1 MIHSATRTPPLHRVF
16 LLPFMLLL
24 MMFALSGCGDKE
36 PAQRKAFIDFLQTRI
51 LDKPVLAV
59 PQLTE
64 AQQKE
69 FGDYS
74 KDYAIITGFHHQMNI
89 ELDSSLVPVFAGM
102 NGVNSVNN
110 LLEQRDDLKKMAD
123 SSERWKEKI
132 MLLKTQADTQHAAL
146 KQPDDLKKVY
156 DQAYDKTIVQPSAI
170 TEQVFDLLPQV
181 LNLIVEKAD
190 FIKSQGK
197 NVTITGNRLQF
208 ANQKQLDK
216 YNAIQQ
222 KLVPLNAQLMKLSRQ
237 MQQMVR

>member
-1 MIHSATRTPPLHRVF
+1 MMHSAPRLQTSHRVF
-16 LLPFMLLL
+16 LLPFMMLL
-24 MMFALSGCGDKE
+24 MIIVLSGCGDKE
-36 PAQRKAFIDFLQTRI
+36 PAQRKAFIDFLQSRI

-64 AQQKE
+64 AQKKE
-69 FGDYS
+69 FGDYT

-102 NGVNSVNN
+102 NGVNSVSN

-132 MLLKTQADTQHAAL
+132 VLLKTQADTQHAAL
-146 KQPDDLKKVY
+146 KQPEDLKKVY
-156 DQAYDKTIVQPSAI
+156 DQVYEKTIVKPSAI

-181 LNLIVEKAD
+181 LNLIVAKAD

-222 KLVPLNAQLMKLSRQ
+222 QLVPLNAQLMQLSRQ

>member
-1 MIHSATRTPPLHRVF
+1 MHSAPRSQAFHRVF

-36 PAQRKAFIDFLQTRI
+36 PAQRKAFIDFLQSRI
-51 LDKPVLAV
+51 LDKPALAV

-64 AQQKE
+64 AQKKQ
-69 FGDYS
+69 FGDYTQ
-74 KDYAIITGFHHQMNI
+74 DYAIITGFHHQMNI

-102 NGVNSVNN
+102 NGVNSVSN

-123 SSERWKEKI
+123 SSEKWKEKI
-132 MLLKTQADTQHAAL
+132 VLLKTQADTRHAAL
-146 KQPDDLKKVY
+146 KQPDDLKKIY
-156 DQAYDKTIVQPSAI
+156 DQAYEKTIVKPTQI

-181 LNLIVEKAD
+181 LNLIVAKAD
-190 FIKSQGK
+190 FIKNQGK

-222 KLVPLNAQLMKLSRQ
+222 QLVPLNAQLMQLSRQ

>member
-1 MIHSATRTPPLHRVF
+1 MMHSATRTTPLHRVF

-170 TEQVFDLLPQV
+170 TGQVFDLLPQV

-222 KLVPLNAQLMKLSRQ
+222 KLVPLNAQLMQLSRQ

>member
-1 MIHSATRTPPLHRVF
+1 MHSATRTTTLHRAF
-16 LLPFMLLL
+16 LLPFMLL
-24 MMFALSGCGDKE
+24 MMVFAISGCGDKE

-59 PQLTE
+59 PQLSE
-64 AQQKE
+64 VQQKE

-132 MLLKTQADTQHAAL
+132 AMLKTQADTQHAAL
-146 KQPDDLKKVY
+146 KQPDDLKKIY
-156 DQAYDKTIVQPSAI
+156 DQAYDKTIVQPSVV

-222 KLVPLNAQLMKLSRQ
+222 KLVPLNAQLMQLSRQ

>member
-1 MIHSATRTPPLHRVF
+1 MQYAIKTSHFNRAFLMPF
-16 LLPFMLLL
+16 LLLALV
-24 MMFALSGCGDKE
+24 FAISGCGDKE
-36 PAQRKAFIDFLQTRI
+36 PAQRKAFMDFLQSRI
-51 LDKPVLAV
+51 LDKQVLAV

-64 AQQKE
+64 EEKKQ

-102 NGVNSVNN
+102 NSVNSVNA
-110 LLEQRDDLKKMAD
+110 LVEQRDDLKKMAD
-123 SSERWKEKI
+123 SSLNWKQKI
-132 MLLKTQADTQHAAL
+132 ITLKTQADTQHNAL

-156 DQAYDKTIVQPSAI
+156 DQAYEKTIVKPSAI

-181 LNLIVEKAD
+181 LNLIVAKAD

-197 NVTITGNRLQF
+197 DVTITGNRLQF
-208 ANQKQLDK
+208 STQKQLDK

-222 KLVPLNAQLMKLSRQ
+222 QLVPLNAQLMQLSRQ

>member
-1 MIHSATRTPPLHRVF
+1 MMHSAPRSPALHRAF
-16 LLPFMLLL
+16 LLPFMMLLAL
-24 MMFALSGCGDKE
+24 FVLSGCGDKE
-36 PAQRKAFIDFLQTRI
+36 PAQRKAFMDFLQTRI

-64 AQQKE
+64 AQKKE

-102 NGVNSVNN
+102 NGVNSVSN

-123 SSERWKEKI
+123 SSGRWKEEI
-132 MLLKTQADTQHAAL
+132 VLLKTQADTQRAAL

-156 DQAYDKTIVQPSAI
+156 DQAYEKTIVKPSEV

-181 LNLIVEKAD
+181 LNLIVTKAD
-190 FIKSQGK
+190 FIKDQGK

-208 ANQKQLDK
+208 ASQKQLDK

-222 KLVPLNAQLMKLSRQ
+222 QLVPLNAQLMQLSRQ

>member
-1 MIHSATRTPPLHRVF
+1 MHSAPRSQAFHRVF

-36 PAQRKAFIDFLQTRI
+36 PAQRQAFIDFLQSRI
-51 LDKPVLAV
+51 LDKPALAV

-64 AQQKE
+64 AQKKQ
-69 FGDYS
+69 FGDYTQ
-74 KDYAIITGFHHQMNI
+74 DYAIITGFHHQMNI

-102 NGVNSVNN
+102 NGVNSVSN

-123 SSERWKEKI
+123 SSEKWKEKI
-132 MLLKTQADTQHAAL
+132 VLLKTQADTRHAAL
-146 KQPDDLKKVY
+146 KQPDDLKKIY
-156 DQAYDKTIVQPSAI
+156 DQAYEKTIVKPTQI

-181 LNLIVEKAD
+181 LNLIVAKAD
-190 FIKSQGK
+190 FIKNQGK

-208 ANQKQLDK
+208 ANQEQLDK

-222 KLVPLNAQLMKLSRQ
+222 QLVPLNAQLMQLSRQ

>member
-1 MIHSATRTPPLHRVF
+1 MHSAPRSQAFHRVF

-24 MMFALSGCGDKE
+24 MMFSLSGCGDKE
-36 PAQRKAFIDFLQTRI
+36 PAQRKAFIDFLQSRI
-51 LDKPVLAV
+51 LDKPALAV

-64 AQQKE
+64 AQKKQ
-69 FGDYS
+69 FGDYTQ
-74 KDYAIITGFHHQMNI
+74 DYAIITGFHHQMNI

-102 NGVNSVNN
+102 NGVNSVSN

-123 SSERWKEKI
+123 SSEKWKEKI
-132 MLLKTQADTQHAAL
+132 VLLKTQADTRHAAL
-146 KQPDDLKKVY
+146 KQPDDLKKIY
-156 DQAYDKTIVQPSAI
+156 DQAYEKTIVKPTQI

-181 LNLIVEKAD
+181 LNLIVAKAD
-190 FIKSQGK
+190 FIKNQGK

-222 KLVPLNAQLMKLSRQ
+222 QLVPLNAQLMQLSRQ

>member
-1 MIHSATRTPPLHRVF
+1 MMHSAPRSQAFHRVF

-36 PAQRKAFIDFLQTRI
+36 PAQRKAFIDFLQSRI
-51 LDKPVLAV
+51 LDKPALAV

-64 AQQKE
+64 AQKKQ
-69 FGDYS
+69 FGDYTQ
-74 KDYAIITGFHHQMNI
+74 DYAIITGFHHQMNI

-102 NGVNSVNN
+102 NGVNSVSN

-123 SSERWKEKI
+123 SSEKWKEKI
-132 MLLKTQADTQHAAL
+132 VLLKTQADTRHAAL
-146 KQPDDLKKVY
+146 KQPDDLKKIY
-156 DQAYDKTIVQPSAI
+156 DQAYEKTIVKPTQI

-181 LNLIVEKAD
+181 LNLIVAKAD
-190 FIKSQGK
+190 FIKNQGK

-222 KLVPLNAQLMKLSRQ
+222 QLVPLNAQLMQLSRQ

>member
-1 MIHSATRTPPLHRVF
+1 MHSAPRSQAFHRVF

-36 PAQRKAFIDFLQTRI
+36 PAQRQAFIDFLQSRI
-51 LDKPVLAV
+51 LDKPALAV

-64 AQQKE
+64 AQKKQ
-69 FGDYS
+69 FGDYTQ
-74 KDYAIITGFHHQMNI
+74 DYAIITGFHHQMNI

-102 NGVNSVNN
+102 NGVNSVSN

-123 SSERWKEKI
+123 SSEKWKEKI
-132 MLLKTQADTQHAAL
+132 VLLKTQADTRHAAL
-146 KQPDDLKKVY
+146 KQPDDLKKIY
-156 DQAYDKTIVQPSAI
+156 DQAYEKTIVKPTQI

-181 LNLIVEKAD
+181 LNLIVAKAD
-190 FIKSQGK
+190 FIKNQGK

-222 KLVPLNAQLMKLSRQ
+222 QLVPLNAQLMQLSRQ

>member
-1 MIHSATRTPPLHRVF
+1 MHSAPRSQAFHRVF

-36 PAQRKAFIDFLQTRI
+36 PAQRKAFIDFLQSRI
-51 LDKPVLAV
+51 LDKPALAV

-64 AQQKE
+64 AQKKQ
-69 FGDYS
+69 FGDYTQ
-74 KDYAIITGFHHQMNI
+74 DYAIITGFHHQMNI

-102 NGVNSVNN
+102 NGVNSVSN

-123 SSERWKEKI
+123 SSEKWKEKI
-132 MLLKTQADTQHAAL
+132 VLLKTQADTRHAAL
-146 KQPDDLKKVY
+146 KQPDDLKKIY
-156 DQAYDKTIVQPSAI
+156 DQAYEKTIVKPTQI

-181 LNLIVEKAD
+181 LNLIVAKAD
-190 FIKSQGK
+190 FIKNQGK

-222 KLVPLNAQLMKLSRQ
+222 QLVPLNAQLMQLSRQ
-237 MQQMVR
+237 MRQMVR

>member
-1 MIHSATRTPPLHRVF
+1 MQNSHFSRAF
-16 LLPFMLLL
+16 LMPFMLLL
-24 MMFALSGCGDKE
+24 IFVVSGCGDKE
-36 PAQRKAFIDFLQTRI
+36 PAQRKAFMDFLQSRI

-64 AQQKE
+64 AQSKE
-69 FGDYS
+69 LGDYT

-102 NGVNSVNN
+102 NGVNSVSN
-110 LLEQRDDLKKMAD
+110 LLDQRDDLKKMAD
-123 SSERWKEKI
+123 SSANWKEK
-132 MLLKTQADTQHAAL
+132 MVLLKTQADTQHAAL

-156 DQAYDKTIVQPSAI
+156 DQAYEKTVGKPAAV

-181 LNLIVEKAD
+181 LNLIVAKAD
-190 FIKSQGK
+190 FIKNQGK

-222 KLVPLNAQLMKLSRQ
+222 QLVPLNAQLMQLSRQ

>member
-1 MIHSATRTPPLHRVF
+1 MMHSAPRSPALHRAF
-16 LLPFMLLL
+16 LLPFMMLLTL
-24 MMFALSGCGDKE
+24 FVLSGCGDKE
-36 PAQRKAFIDFLQTRI
+36 PAQRKAFMDFLQTRI

-64 AQQKE
+64 AQKKE

-102 NGVNSVNN
+102 NGVNSVSN

-123 SSERWKEKI
+123 SSGRWKEEI
-132 MLLKTQADTQHAAL
+132 VLLKTQADTQRAAL

-156 DQAYDKTIVQPSAI
+156 DQAYEKTIVKPSEV

-181 LNLIVEKAD
+181 LNLIVTKAD
-190 FIKSQGK
+190 FIKDQGK
-197 NVTITGNRLQF
+197 NVTITGNQLQF
-208 ANQKQLDK
+208 ASQKQLDK

-222 KLVPLNAQLMKLSRQ
+222 QLVPLNAQLMQLSRQ

>member
-1 MIHSATRTPPLHRVF
+1 MQNSHFSRAF
-16 LLPFMLLL
+16 LMPFVLLL
-24 MMFALSGCGDKE
+24 MIIVVSGCGDKE
-36 PAQRKAFIDFLQTRI
+36 PAQRKAFMDFLQSRI

-59 PQLTE
+59 PQLTQ
-64 AQQKE
+64 AQTKE

-102 NGVNSVNN
+102 NGVNSVNS

-123 SSERWKEKI
+123 SSANWKEKI
-132 MLLKTQADTQHAAL
+132 VLLKTQADTQHAVL
-146 KQPDDLKKVY
+146 RQPDDLKKVY
-156 DQAYDKTIVQPSAI
+156 DQAYEKTISKPAAV

-181 LNLIVEKAD
+181 LNLIVAKAD
-190 FIKSQGK
+190 FIKIQGK

-222 KLVPLNAQLMKLSRQ
+222 QLVPLNAQLMQLSRQ

>member
-1 MIHSATRTPPLHRVF
+1 MHSAPRSQAFHRVF

-36 PAQRKAFIDFLQTRI
+36 PAQRKAFIDFLQSRI
-51 LDKPVLAV
+51 LDKPALAV

-64 AQQKE
+64 AQKKQ
-69 FGDYS
+69 FGDYTQ
-74 KDYAIITGFHHQMNI
+74 DYAIITGFHHQMNI

-102 NGVNSVNN
+102 NGVNSVSN

-123 SSERWKEKI
+123 SSGKWKEKI
-132 MLLKTQADTQHAAL
+132 VLLKTQADTRHAAL
-146 KQPDDLKKVY
+146 KQPDDLKKIY
-156 DQAYDKTIVQPSAI
+156 DQAYEKTIVKPTQI

-181 LNLIVEKAD
+181 LNLIVAKAD
-190 FIKSQGK
+190 FIKNQGK

-222 KLVPLNAQLMKLSRQ
+222 QLVPLNAQLMQLSRQ

>member
-1 MIHSATRTPPLHRVF
+1 MHSAPRTSAFNRAF
-16 LLPFMLLL
+16 LLSFMMLL
-24 MMFALSGCGDKE
+24 MIFAISACGDKE
-36 PAQRKAFIDFLQTRI
+36 PAQRKAFIDFLQSRI
-51 LDKPVLAV
+51 LNKPVLAV

-64 AQQKE
+64 AQKKE
-69 FGDYS
+69 LGDYS
-74 KDYAIITGFHHQMNI
+74 KDYAIITGFHRQMNI

-123 SSERWKEKI
+123 SSVKWKEKI
-132 MLLKTQADTQHAAL
+132 VQLRTQADSQRAAL
-146 KQPDDLKKVY
+146 KQPEDLKKVY
-156 DQAYDKTIVQPSAI
+156 DQAYEKTIVKPSEI
-170 TEQVFDLLPQV
+170 TGQVFDLLPQV
-181 LNLIVEKAD
+181 LNLIVAKAD

-222 KLVPLNAQLMKLSRQ
+222 QLVPLNAQLMQLSRQ

>member
-1 MIHSATRTPPLHRVF
+1 MQYAIKTSHFNRAFLMPF
-16 LLPFMLLL
+16 LLLALV
-24 MMFALSGCGDKE
+24 FAISGCGDKE
-36 PAQRKAFIDFLQTRI
+36 PAQRKAFMDFLQSRI
-51 LDKPVLAV
+51 LDKQVLAV

-64 AQQKE
+64 EEKKQ

-74 KDYAIITGFHHQMNI
+74 KDYAIITGFHHQMNT

-102 NGVNSVNN
+102 NSVNSVNA
-110 LLEQRDDLKKMAD
+110 LVEQRDDLKKMAD
-123 SSERWKEKI
+123 SSLNWKQKI
-132 MLLKTQADTQHAAL
+132 ITLKTQADTQHNAL

-156 DQAYDKTIVQPSAI
+156 DQAYEKTIVKPSAI

-181 LNLIVEKAD
+181 LNLIVAKAD

-197 NVTITGNRLQF
+197 DVTITGNRLQF
-208 ANQKQLDK
+208 STQKQLDK

-222 KLVPLNAQLMKLSRQ
+222 QLVPLNAQLMQLSRQ

>member
-1 MIHSATRTPPLHRVF
+1 
-16 LLPFMLLL
+16 MLLL